1 MVRGFGLDGVGPTG
15 FVVLFRM
22 GEVMIRAVAFD
33 FGNVLS
39 AFSHPRGCQQ
49 IAALAGPGVTESQ
62 VHQWMYGGDLFHQ
75 FERGRLSPDEF
86 LAELGRAF
94 QVSDLAALRRAYQQ
108 IFTRLPES
116 CAVIARVRLPKFLA
130 SNTDPLHWEEI
141 ERHFSADFASFVPG
155 GLLRSY
161 QTGHRKPSPG
171 FFAHLLDRI
180 RQGVGTP
187 ELSPEEVLFV
197 DDLPENCEAG
207 RECGFAVH
215 WHQNHDAAA
224 LEAALRAAGAL

>member
-1 MVRGFGLDGVGPTG
+1 
-15 FVVLFRM
+15 
-22 GEVMIRAVAFD
+22 MIRAVAFD

-39 AFSHPRGCQQ
+39 AFSHARGCQQ
-49 IAALAGPGVTESQ
+49 IAALAGPGVTEAQ
-62 VHQWMYGGDLFHQ
+62 VHQWLYGGDRFHQ
-75 FERGRLSPDEF
+75 LEMGTLAPDRF

-94 QVSDLAALRRAYQQ
+94 QVDDLAALRRAYQQ

-116 CAVIARVRLPKFLA
+116 CELIARVRRPKFLA

-141 ERHFSADFASFVPG
+141 ERHFAADFTGFVPG
-155 GLLRSY
+155 GLLRSFE
-161 QTGHRKPSPG
+161 TGHRKPSPG
-171 FFAHLLDRI
+171 FFAHLLERI

-187 ELSPEEVLFV
+187 ELSPADVLFV

-215 WHQNHDAAA
+215 LHLNHDVTA
-224 LEAALRAAGAL
+224 LETVLRDVGAL

>member
-1 MVRGFGLDGVGPTG
+1 
-15 FVVLFRM
+15 
-22 GEVMIRAVAFD
+22 MIRAVALD

-39 AFSHPRGCQQ
+39 AFSHPQGCRQ
-49 IAALAGPGVTESQ
+49 IAALAGAPVTESQ
-62 VHQWMYGGDLFHQ
+62 VQQWLYGGDRFHQ
-75 FERGRLSPDEF
+75 LEMGRLEPGQF
-86 LAELGRAF
+86 LVELGHAF
-94 QVSDLAALRRAYQQ
+94 RIDDLAALRRAYQQ

-116 CAVIARVRLPKFLA
+116 CELIARIRLPKFLA

-141 ERHFSADFASFVPG
+141 ERLFAGDFTGFVPG

-161 QTGHRKPSPG
+161 ETGHRKPAAG

-187 ELSPEEVLFV
+187 ELAPEDVLFV

-215 WHQNHDAAA
+215 LHLNHDVAALELALRRAAA
-224 LEAALRAAGAL
+224 L